1 MRALNNK
8 GFLLIDIM
16 VAIMITVVALMAVGG
31 LVVMTT
37 SAFKM
42 NAVRTDAF
50 KLAQAQMEAYKNVT
64 SAEWKALPITAA
76 YATITPPR
84 AITFSDARFTL
95 FTQARREAAVHG
107 VTDRLVQVK
116 VVVRWAEPT
125 RTNSSQTSQ
134 VELYSLFQR
143 DP

>member
-8 GFLLIDIM
+8 GFMLIDIILA
-16 VAIMITVVALMAVGG
+16 VMITVVALMAVGG

-37 SAFKM
+37 RAYTM

-64 SAEWKALPITAA
+64 SAEWKALPLTAA

-84 AITFSDARFTL
+84 TVTFSDARFTL
-95 FTQARREAAVHG
+95 VTQARREAAVHG
-107 VTDRLVQVK
+107 VTDGLVQVK
-116 VVVRWAEPT
+116 VYVQWT
-125 RTNSSQTSQ
+125 YSGQTSQ